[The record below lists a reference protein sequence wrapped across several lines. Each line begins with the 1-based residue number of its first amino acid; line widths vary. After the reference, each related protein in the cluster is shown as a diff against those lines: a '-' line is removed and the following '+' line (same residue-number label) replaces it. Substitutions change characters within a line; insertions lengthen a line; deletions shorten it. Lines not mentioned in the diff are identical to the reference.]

1 MSAEVKVF
9 RKYKLP
15 AVLSIC
21 RCFFF
26 WFRSRSFTT
35 IFHNTSYT
43 YTPIPSRYDCA
54 RPVLQQKHETCM
66 VFVKLYSIFT
76 YIHRIWAYDVR
87 LKVIVLCVALSWR
100 YSDSLPQHND
110 ERFGIKLNI
119 VAIDTHKSTEE
130 ETKKNA
136 KENRA
141 KSKNITKIIDR
152 RYTKVCLVC
161 NEPGIDFWKTSII
174 CRTISVQRER
184 IHCGSTQKNIHHF
197 NFIENKKVT

>member
-35 IFHNTSYT
+35 IFHNTSYI

-130 ETKKNA
+130 ETKKKRKGKPCQKQEHNQN
-136 KENRA
+136 NRPA
-141 KSKNITKIIDR
+141 LHKSVFGLQRTGNRLLKNI
-152 RYTKVCLVC
+152 
-161 NEPGIDFWKTSII
+161 N
-174 CRTISVQRER
+174 
-184 IHCGSTQKNIHHF
+184 NM
-197 NFIENKKVT
+197 